1 MSTEAIIHPVVPK
14 VKFGYNN
21 RALSPDSE
29 NVASRLRN
37 QSGGWLSCFF
47 DTQAMLPVDST
58 DNGNM
63 DASGTQKDHASTQ
76 ASAPL
81 TLAATPIGNLGDL
94 TQRVKEV
101 LRQADIIAAEDTRSM
116 HKLLH
121 AAGVET
127 TATVVSHHEH
137 NEAESAKGLIAALQS
152 GQRVVFV
159 PEAGM
164 PAISDPGYRLT
175 QEAIAA
181 DIAVTVAPGA
191 SAAITALVLSGL
203 PTDRFAF
210 EGFLPR
216 KAGDKTKVLIAL
228 ADETRSLIFYESPH
242 RTAATLH
249 SMVASFGGQRPAAV
263 ARELTKYHEEIARGS
278 LNELVEWA
286 ESKTLKGEIVIVVGP
301 APQAAPTSFEEALI
315 QVRTRVQD
323 GQRLKAVTREIA
335 QQTGHS
341 ARELYNAALKEK

>member
-1 MSTEAIIHPVVPK
+1 MVSA
-14 VKFGYNN
+14 
-21 RALSPDSE
+21 
-29 NVASRLRN
+29 
-37 QSGGWLSCFF
+37 
-47 DTQAMLPVDST
+47 

-63 DASGTQKDHASTQ
+63 DASGTHHYDDAAEQVL
-76 ASAPL
+76 APL

-94 TQRVKEV
+94 TDRVKEV
-101 LRQADIIAAEDTRSM
+101 LRQADIIAAEDTRSL

-121 AAGVET
+121 AAGVQT
-127 TATVVSHHEH
+127 QATVVSHHEH
-137 NEAESAKGLIAALQS
+137 NEVDSAAGLIDAVRS

-181 DIAVTVAPGA
+181 NIPVTVAPGA

-216 KAGDKTKVLIAL
+216 KAGDKANVLSAL

-242 RTAATLH
+242 RTAATLE
-249 SMVASFGGQRPAAV
+249 SMAKVFGADRLAAV
-263 ARELTKYHEEIARGS
+263 ARELTKFHEEIARGS
-278 LNELVEWA
+278 LSELVEWA
-286 ESKTLKGEIVIVVGP
+286 QSKTLKGEIVIVVGP
-301 APQAAPTSFEEALI
+301 APEAEPASFEAALA
-315 QVRTRVQD
+315 QVRTSVAD
-323 GQRLKAVTREIA
+323 GERLKSATREVA
-335 QQTGHS
+335 KRTGHS
-341 ARELYNAALKEK
+341 ARELYNAALAES